1 MAKKIQLTPRK
12 SPVQARAHAT
22 VEVILEATVQVLVSQ
37 GLEKLTSARVAE
49 RAGLSVGTLYQYY
62 PNKQALLSAVVV
74 RHLDNVITDV
84 ETACFAQRNQSLAS
98 MAEAVTLAF
107 VAAKLQKPDVSR
119 ALYALPSDD
128 NTNSIV
134 ASATRRGQLAVSQM
148 LASCTDARFDN
159 LDLPASIFSG
169 ALIGPVQ
176 MMLTDAMPVASMAAF
191 TQHLVQLSIGY
202 LRQVSTPIE

>member
-1 MAKKIQLTPRK
+1 MTKKVQLTPRK
-12 SPVQARAHAT
+12 SPTQARAHAT
-22 VEVILEATVQVLVSQ
+22 VEVILEATIQVLVAQ

-191 TQHLVQLSIGY
+191 TQHLVQLIIGY